1 MTTVRKAT
9 SLRQLLRALPMWGRS
24 FSYLRTH
31 RLRAYHLA
39 GPIVLAALALAGWWF
54 AEWLT
59 TTLTDFLHAM
69 LPEATQ
75 TSDAAGE
82 ADATSNSW
90 GHTWNEVLLWSSSRL
105 DWIVEWGVLLFVLW
119 LKVKVTKYLLITL
132 MAPFMSAL
140 AAAVCAIETG
150 TDTAFNWKGLVRD
163 LWRGLRISLVLLMME
178 LALGVTLWTTG
189 FLLTLLT
196 GPHGVLLSPVLI
208 ALSWAIGAYFFGAAV
223 YDAVYEQ
230 AGLDWRSSI
239 RAGWTQRS
247 HMLAIGGILSLLLAI
262 PFIGPYIA
270 ALIGPIPCTAAAA
283 RLFFTPSPPIKP

>member
-1 MTTVRKAT
+1 
-9 SLRQLLRALPMWGRS
+9 MWSRS

-31 RLRAYHLA
+31 GLRAYHFA
-39 GPIVLAALALAGWWF
+39 GPIVLAVLALAGWWF

-59 TTLTDFLHAM
+59 AALTDALHGM
-69 LPEATQ
+69 LPVVTQ
-75 TSDAAGE
+75 ASDAAGE
-82 ADATSNSW
+82 ADGANDGW
-90 GHTWNEVLLWSSSRL
+90 GRTWNEVLLWGSSRL

-163 LWRGLRISLVLLMME
+163 LWRGVRISLVLLMME

-196 GPHGVLLSPVLI
+196 GPLGVLLSPVLI

>member
-1 MTTVRKAT
+1 MTAVRKAT

-24 FSYLRTH
+24 FSYFRTH
-31 RLRAYHLA
+31 GLRAYHLA

-59 TTLTDFLHAM
+59 TTLTDFLHDM
-69 LPEATQ
+69 LPTATQ
-75 TSDAAGE
+75 DVDAAGE
-82 ADATSNSW
+82 TDAASKSW
-90 GHTWNEVLLWSSSRL
+90 WHTWNELLLWGSSRL
-105 DWIVEWGVLLFVLW
+105 DWIVKWGVLLCVLW

-140 AAAVCAIETG
+140 AAAVNAIETG
-150 TDTAFNWKGLVRD
+150 RDTTFNWTGLVRD
-163 LWRGLRISLVLLMME
+163 LWRGARISLVLLMME
-178 LALGVTLWTTG
+178 LTLGITLWATG
-189 FLLTLLT
+189 FLLTLLA
-196 GPHGVLLSPVLI
+196 GPLGVLLSPVLI
-208 ALSWAIGAYFFGAAV
+208 ALSWAVGAYCFGAAV

-247 HMLAIGGILSLLLAI
+247 HLLAIGGILSLLLAI

-283 RLFFTPSPPIKP
+283 RLFFTPSPPTKP

>member
-1 MTTVRKAT
+1 
-9 SLRQLLRALPMWGRS
+9 MWGRS

-31 RLRAYHLA
+31 GLRAYHLA

-59 TTLTDFLHAM
+59 TTLTDFLRGM
-69 LPEATQ
+69 LPVATQ
-75 TSDAAGE
+75 ASNAAGE
-82 ADATSNSW
+82 ADGASNSW
-90 GHTWNEVLLWSSSRL
+90 GNTWNEVLLWGSSRL

-163 LWRGLRISLVLLMME
+163 LWRGVRISLVLLMME
-178 LALGVTLWTTG
+178 LALGITLWATG
-189 FLLTLLT
+189 FLLTLLA
-196 GPHGVLLSPVLI
+196 GPLGVLLSPVLI
-208 ALSWAIGAYFFGAAV
+208 ALSWAVGAYFFGAAV

-247 HMLAIGGILSLLLAI
+247 HLLAIGGILSLLLAI
-262 PFIGPYIA
+262 PVIGPYIA

-283 RLFFTPSPPIKP
+283 RLFFTPSPPTKP